1 MSHHAPPTQAVA
13 DPRDTRAERLARLAE
28 RRRTDRARELL
39 ALQQERPDVVGAY
52 APADFAAHAL
62 CWTV

>member
-1 MSHHAPPTQAVA
+1 MSHHAPCSPAVA
-13 DPRDTRAERLARLAE
+13 DPRDARTERLARLAE
-28 RRRTDRARELL
+28 RRRAARARELL
-39 ALQQERPDVVGAY
+39 ALQQERPEVVGAY